1 VNPTLI
7 VIVAVSGVA
16 LLLLLSG
23 LRLINEYQRGVVFRV
38 GKYLRMLDPGLR
50 FVVPLGVD
58 RVVRV
63 DVRTTA
69 VEVPSQDVITVDNVM
84 VRVLA
89 AVYFQVVNPPLA
101 VTKVADYRQ
110 ATAYLVQSSLR
121 SFIGRVSLHQLL
133 TGRDLI
139 NEMLRRIVDDET
151 EPWGI
156 RVSLVEFKDVQI
168 PEALQKAMGRE
179 AEAEREKNAKIIT
192 ADGELAAAQRL
203 SDAAELI
210 ADRPSALQLRYLQ
223 ALTEIGGGD
232 RNTVVVFPVPIDLV
246 QPLLDMQARMTKTP
260 GDRGTRQRADGA
272 SAPPPRTAPPAP
284 APPAEPASPP
294 IPAE

>member
-7 VIVAVSGVA
+7 AIVAVSGAA

-23 LRLINEYQRGVVFRV
+23 LRLIHEYQRGVVFRL
-38 GKYLRMLDPGLR
+38 GKYELMLDPGLH
-50 FVVPLGVD
+50 FVIPLID
-58 RVVRV
+58 RVNRV

-101 VTKVADYRQ
+101 VTKVANYRQ

-139 NEMLRRIVDDET
+139 NEMLRRIVDEET

-156 RVSLVEFKDVQI
+156 NVSMVEFKDVQI
-168 PEALQKAMGRE
+168 PETLQRAMGRE

-210 ADRPSALQLRYLQ
+210 GERPNALQLRYLE
-223 ALTEIGGGD
+223 ALKEIGGD
-232 RNTVVVFPVPIDLV
+232 RNTVVVFPVPIDLM
-246 QPLLDMQARMTKTP
+246 QPLFDMQSRMTKTTDNGGASP
-260 GDRGTRQRADGA
+260 RTDGA
-272 SAPPPRTAPPAP
+272 SAPTSPAAPPATAPPS
-284 APPAEPASPP
+284 EPASTPTP
-294 IPAE
+294 E

>member
-1 VNPTLI
+1 MDPTLI
-7 VIVAVSGVA
+7 AIVAVSGVA

>member
-1 VNPTLI
+1 MNPTLI

>member
-7 VIVAVSGVA
+7 AIVAVSGVA

-23 LRLINEYQRGVVFRV
+23 LRLINEYQRGVVFQL
-38 GKYLRMLDPGLR
+38 GKYDRMLAPGLR
-50 FVVPLGVD
+50 FVIPLGVD
-58 RVVRV
+58 RVNRV
-63 DVRTTA
+63 DIRTA
-69 VEVPSQDVITVDNVM
+69 SLEVPSQDVMTVDNVM

-101 VTKVADYRQ
+101 VTKVDNYRQ

-139 NEMLRRIVDDET
+139 NEMLRRIVDEET

-156 RVSLVEFKDVQI
+156 TVSMVEFKEVQI
-168 PEALQKAMGRE
+168 PETLQRAMGRE

-192 ADGELAAAQRL
+192 AEGELAAARRL
-203 SDAAELI
+203 SDAADLI
-210 ADRPSALQLRYLQ
+210 GESPNALQLRYLQ
-223 ALTEIGGGD
+223 ALTEIGGD
-232 RNTVVVFPVPIDLV
+232 RNTVVVFPVPMDLM
-246 QPLLDMQARMTKTP
+246 QPLLDMQTRMTKTTDNGGTSP
-260 GDRGTRQRADGA
+260 RGDRGST
-272 SAPPPRTAPPAP
+272 STPPAAHSAP
-284 APPAEPASPP
+284 APPSEPASPSAP
-294 IPAE
+294 TE

>member
-7 VIVAVSGVA
+7 AIVAVSGVA

-23 LRLINEYQRGVVFRV
+23 LRLIHEYQRGVVFRL
-38 GKYLRMLDPGLR
+38 GKYEQMLDPGLR
-50 FVVPLGVD
+50 VVIPLGID
-58 RVVRV
+58 RVNRV

-101 VTKVADYRQ
+101 VTKVANYRQ

-139 NEMLRRIVDDET
+139 NEMLRRIVDEET

-156 RVSLVEFKDVQI
+156 TVSMVEFKDVQL

-210 ADRPSALQLRYLQ
+210 ADRPNALQLRYLQ
-223 ALTEIGGGD
+223 ALTEIGGSD
-232 RNTVVVFPVPIDLV
+232 RNTVVVFPVPFDLM
-246 QPLLDMQARMTKTP
+246 QPLLDMQARMTKTTDN
-260 GDRGTRQRADGA
+260 GGA
-272 SAPPPRTAPPAP
+272 SQPAGGGSAPSPPAAPPAQAPPP
-284 APPAEPASPP
+284 EPASPP
-294 IPAE
+294 ASTE